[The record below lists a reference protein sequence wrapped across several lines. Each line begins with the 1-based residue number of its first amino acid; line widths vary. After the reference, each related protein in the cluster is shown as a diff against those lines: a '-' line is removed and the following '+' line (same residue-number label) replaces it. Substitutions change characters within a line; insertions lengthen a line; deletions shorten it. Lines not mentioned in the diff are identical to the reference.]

1 MSTAD
6 FIVAVLF
13 LVFALAFL
21 VGGFLW
27 VTGLWAETAVA
38 FVELFHRKRKD

>member
-1 MSTAD
+1 MSAQD
-6 FIVAVLF
+6 VVLVVVF
-13 LVFALAFL
+13 LALALAFV

-38 FVELFHRKRKD
+38 FVELFHRKRKV